1 MVSEENHFERGKLLG
16 EGAFGKVFLCHD
28 KEEQDKKYAMK
39 VIDLKELLWE
49 ERDLAEKE
57 ANLLTTL
64 QHQYILHAVTTF
76 QEKETLCIV
85 TEFCDHGDLEQ
96 YLKSRKGKSLEEQR
110 IVEWFRQICS
120 ALEYLHGRNVLHRDI
135 KTQNIFLTGTE
146 MTAKLGDLG
155 LAKVLESSFQK
166 ALTFCGSPYYMSPE
180 ILACKAYDSKSDIW
194 AMGVCMYEMATL
206 KRPFNAHRMQ
216 QLVFEIVHGQMPPM
230 PNDEYSS
237 QLIEIIERMICR
249 NPDERPS
256 ATELLQDVVFKNQ
269 RALKKSQGRDAL
281 SFNNPMDFPKEKIH
295 NEMTPDVENLAE
307 CGQCLTSADDDADKT
322 LRKVV
327 IEEGGVVYYNYSV
340 LSPELGASR
349 TVTSYSQAEY
359 SEGSTSNSKSS
370 GDGASDTENKEYLKD
385 AKQTLDVDPQA
396 DVQQLPKPLK
406 LIKDLRDRALMFL
419 KSKRS
424 DSDNDTRTKIQ
435 VLMGDKMRAEIIM
448 ALHEPQE
455 IKQQGRCVQN
465 FNQELWYGVRQ
476 EIVETGNMAKFS
488 QNEELK
494 NHLFSTFPKILVEAS
509 PMDRIWGIGLSKDD
523 KRALKKETWRG
534 QNLLGYILTR
544 LRDKWMESFLEP
556 VVSVK
561 AV

>member
-120 ALEYLHGRNVLHRDI
+120 ALEYLHERNVLHRDI

-155 LAKVLESSFQK
+155 LAKVLESSIQK

-194 AMGVCMYEMATL
+194 AMGVCVYEMTTL
-206 KRPFNAHRMQ
+206 KRPFNAHRMH
-216 QLVFEIVHGQMPPM
+216 QLIFEIVHGQMPPM

-269 RALKKSQGRDAL
+269 RALKKSEGRDAL
-281 SFNNPMDFPKEKIH
+281 SFNNPMDFPKEKFH

-307 CGQCLTSADDDADKT
+307 YGQCLTSADDDADKT

-349 TVTSYSQAEY
+349 TVTSYSQTEY

-370 GDGASDTENKEYLKD
+370 DDGASDTENKEYLKD

-435 VLMGDKMRAEIIM
+435 DSARMDQPDALEKIKRQILICFIFNVFTFFTIM
-448 ALHEPQE
+448 KT
-455 IKQQGRCVQN
+455 I
-465 FNQELWYGVRQ
+465 FYSFIFY
-476 EIVETGNMAKFS
+476 IVMK
-488 QNEELK
+488 
-494 NHLFSTFPKILVEAS
+494 
-509 PMDRIWGIGLSKDD
+509 
-523 KRALKKETWRG
+523 
-534 QNLLGYILTR
+534 
-544 LRDKWMESFLEP
+544 
-556 VVSVK
+556 
-561 AV
+561 